1 MLDVLVVGGGP
12 AGAAVAALLA
22 TWGHSVL
29 VLDRPNPR
37 PALAESLPPS
47 CTRLL
52 EVIGVYERV
61 ASAGFIAATGNTV
74 WWGGDE
80 RRVEHFPGGR
90 TGWQVE
96 RSHFDEVMRAHA
108 MACGAQWLRPATAR
122 SLAAAD
128 DMVECAADVE
138 GRSQVFHARWAV
150 DATGRTGLTARRRR
164 VGSGSAWRTTALAAE
179 WKRAGGWGLPD
190 ESHTLVESV
199 GSGWG
204 WSVPGDAERRFF
216 TVMFNP
222 ADGRPESEA
231 LDADYRRRLELLPAL
246 GALAA
251 SGTCIGAA
259 FACDASTYH
268 AGTPVDD
275 RVLSVGDAASF
286 LDPLSS
292 FGVKK
297 ALASGW
303 TAAVALHTALTTPD
317 ARVMALEWFAR
328 REGEY
333 VKAAKAPLGALSREV
348 ASTGAGAFWGTR
360 ASLEGDEAHA
370 DLVETLRNDPA
381 VLRAFAELRR
391 REPAVLRTAVLRTV
405 PGPVVRGNVVVVEPH
420 LDLPV
425 VGAPLRYLRNVDLL
439 QLAEMARG
447 GTEVGA
453 LCADYESRFGR
464 TPLPDLLGAISVL
477 LAHEVVAFA

>member
-1 MLDVLVVGGGP
+1 M
-12 AGAAVAALLA
+12 
-22 TWGHSVL
+22 L

-61 ASAGFIAATGNTV
+61 ASGGFIAATGNTV

-80 RRVEHFPGGR
+80 RRVELFPGGR

-108 MACGAQWLRPATAR
+108 VACGAQWLRPATAR
-122 SLAAAD
+122 SLAIRD
-128 DMVECAADVE
+128 DMVECVADVE
-138 GRSQVFHARWAV
+138 GRSQVFHAPWAV
-150 DATGRTGLTARRRR
+150 DATGRTGLTGRRHR
-164 VGSGSAWRTTALAAE
+164 VGAGSAWRTTALAAE
-179 WKRAGGWGLPD
+179 WTRSGGWGLPD

-204 WSVPGDAERRFF
+204 WSVPVDAERRFF

-222 ADGRPESEA
+222 ADGRPEAAA
-231 LDADYRRRLELLPAL
+231 LDADYHRRLQLLPAL

-251 SGTCIGAA
+251 SGTCVGAA

-268 AGTPVDD
+268 TEMPVDD

-303 TAAVALHTALTTPD
+303 TAAVALHTALATPD
-317 ARVMALEWFAR
+317 ARGTALGWFLR

-333 VKAAKAPLGALSREV
+333 VRAAQAPLGALSREV

-360 ASLEGDEAHA
+360 ASLEGDEVHA
-370 DLVETLRNDPA
+370 DLVETLRADPA
-381 VLRAFAELRR
+381 VLRAFGELRR
-391 REPAVLRTAVLRTV
+391 RDPAVLRTGVLRTV
-405 PGPVVRGNVVVVEPH
+405 SGPVVRGNLVVEEPH
-420 LDLPV
+420 LDLPLD
-425 VGAPLRYLRNVDLL
+425 GAPLRYLRNVDLL
-439 QLAEMARG
+439 QLAELAGG
-447 GTEVGA
+447 GTEMGA
-453 LCADYESRFGR
+453 LCAAYEARFGV
-464 TPLPDLLGAISVL
+464 TPLPDVLGAISVL
-477 LAHEVVAFA
+477 LAYEAVAFA